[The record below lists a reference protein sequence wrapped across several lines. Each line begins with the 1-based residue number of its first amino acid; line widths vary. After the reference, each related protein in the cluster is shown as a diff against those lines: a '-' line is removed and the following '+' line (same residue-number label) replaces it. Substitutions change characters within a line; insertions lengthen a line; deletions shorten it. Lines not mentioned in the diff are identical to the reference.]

1 MKKSDF
7 DLMISSI
14 KINNPGINENIVNAF
29 RICDRKFFVSEN
41 IYDDEP
47 QHISHGQTISQP
59 STIARMISILRLKE
73 GQDVLEI
80 GANTSYH
87 ASLVAYIIW
96 PGKVTTIEIFS
107 DLAEMA
113 KKNLKNLM
121 KFLKNKNKDDAKKFS
136 NVEIVN
142 GDAFDEKNKIWKNKY
157 DRIYFTAGVEGRHRQ
172 DVKKM
177 ALKLLKEDGLILYP
191 TREVLD
197 YGSLELLQ
205 YKNNKLELIR
215 RENGYAFVPLIR
227 QQELKE
233 LYKNKL

>member
-107 DLAEMA
+107 DLADMA

-157 DRIYFTAGVEGRHRQ
+157 DRIYFTAGVENRHRQ